1 MVASASLPRRSF
13 LAPNLICMASML
25 IWAAA
30 LPAADILNP
39 NVPPLPLT
47 AMRMGLAGLSL
58 LPIWWAIEGTAVLRG
73 ASWGRG
79 ILIGALIASGAFC
92 LVVGQAMTDAVTV
105 AIVAATMP
113 VIGIALE
120 VAFDGRKL
128 RFGLVMGVLLS
139 LLGGILALSGK
150 TLGLE
155 LGLGAALS
163 FLSVLLFTLG
173 SRFSVTTLPTL
184 SPLGRTTI
192 TLCGAGI
199 ASGTFALCGAAL
211 GAPGPNWAV
220 LGWTDLWALLM
231 FSVAGLGISQILWI
245 MSIGSLGIG
254 IAALHIN
261 ATPFYVMLILFALGG
276 SWDWLQALGAL
287 VVGIGVLLAQGLL
300 RLPGGRG

>member
-1 MVASASLPRRSF
+1 MVATASPSSPAP
-13 LAPNLICMASML
+13 LAANLICMASML

-30 LPAADILNP
+30 LPAADVLIP

-47 AMRMGLAGLSL
+47 AARMALAGLFL
-58 LPIWWAIEGTAVLRG
+58 LPIWWMIEGTGAVCR
-73 ASWGRG
+73 AAWGRG
-79 ILIGALIASGAFC
+79 IMIGAMISAGAFC

-128 RFGLVMGVLLS
+128 RFGLLLGVMLS

-150 TLGLE
+150 TMGVS
-155 LGLGAALS
+155 LGLGAAMS
-163 FLSVLLFTLG
+163 FLSVFLFTLG
-173 SRFSVTTLPTL
+173 SRFSVTALPALT
-184 SPLGRTTI
+184 PLGRTTV

-199 ASGTFALCGAAL
+199 ASGFLALSAAML
-211 GAPGPNWAV
+211 GADAPNWTV
-220 LGWTDLWALLM
+220 LGWHDLGALLI
-231 FSVAGLGISQILWI
+231 FSVAGLGISQVLWI

-254 IAALHIN
+254 LAALHIN

-276 SWDWLQALGAL
+276 IWDWYQAMGAL
-287 VVGIGVLLAQGLL
+287 VVGIGVLVAQGLL
-300 RLPGGRG
+300 RLPRARG